1 MIKGRPPRLVQVF
14 QSYDPPLYFVTLCTL
29 HRQRIGDLR
38 IAQCALEQYG
48 ALALEKFDIAIGRYV
63 IMPDHLHLFVRG
75 GPDFVLGEWVKGL
88 KRAISTAL
96 NANQHQI
103 VWQPGFFDHILR
115 NDESY
120 SQKWEYV
127 YENPVRAGQVQFADQ
142 WPYQGEIV
150 LIDRA

>member
-1 MIKGRPPRLVQVF
+1 MIKGRPPRLDQVF

-38 IAQCALEQYG
+38 LAQDAFEQYG
-48 ALALEKFDIAIGRYV
+48 ASALKRFNIAIGRYV
-63 IMPDHLHLFVRG
+63 IMPDHFHFFVRG
-75 GPDFVLGEWVKGL
+75 GPDFVLGEWIKGL

-96 NANQHQI
+96 NANHDR
-103 VWQPGFFDHILR
+103 VAWQPGFFDHILR

-127 YENPVRAGQVQFADQ
+127 YENPVRAGLVRSADQ
-142 WPYQGEIV
+142 WIFQGEIV